1 MIPDT
6 LEELMSPRSF
16 GLLESRNGL
25 GDTDIDPDDG
35 DIDGR
40 YYDLCLRVSRLST
53 RMDDEVSNE
62 DNR

>member
-40 YYDLCLRVSRLST
+40 YYDLCLKVSRQSN
-53 RMDDEVSNE
+53 RMDGD
-62 DNR
+62 

>member
-25 GDTDIDPDDG
+25 GDEDHYASPGEWEEAIQM
-35 DIDGR
+35 
-40 YYDLCLRVSRLST
+40 LREKGIVV
-53 RMDDEVSNE
+53 ENKP
-62 DNR
+62 